1 MDPLFQVISNVLNSP
16 GPWTDAATVKTGF
29 LLTFQFLTTIYPVA
43 VILVP
48 LKIFW
53 EGPLLTYF
61 LGMGRIYWT
70 THPYVVFTTLQ
81 TYFFFVL
88 F

>member
-16 GPWTDAATVKTGF
+16 GPWTDATTVKTGF

-53 EGPLLTYF
+53 
-61 LGMGRIYWT
+61 
-70 THPYVVFTTLQ
+70 
-81 TYFFFVL
+81 
-88 F
+88 